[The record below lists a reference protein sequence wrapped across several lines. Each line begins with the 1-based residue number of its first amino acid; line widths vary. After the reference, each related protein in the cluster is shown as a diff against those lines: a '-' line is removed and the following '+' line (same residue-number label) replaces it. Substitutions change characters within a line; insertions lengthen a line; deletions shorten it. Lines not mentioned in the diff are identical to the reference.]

1 MFNFKLTYKHLL
13 FTSVLTYF
21 SITLPACGPGINGI
35 SFNLNGNKV
44 QTINPKKLAFVCNM
58 QENEKQ
64 LYIYMD
70 SIKHYQSLLQ
80 DSVDNIFV
88 TNSPSMD
95 RVTQSTNKINEQIS
109 KFDKLK
115 NNILNQDC
123 IDLSLAYNVSDNK
136 CYIWMRMPDNDTKF
150 KNNIKSLQII
160 FNDNKQVKIPYHSY
174 NVSFKNN
181 YLLSFVS
188 ELKSDLMNMLVKD
201 KIKNIYLEMNY
212 NVENNIKMNL
222 YNSTYEE

>member
-1 MFNFKLTYKHLL
+1 MFNFKLTYKHFL
-13 FTSVLTYF
+13 FASVITYF

-35 SFNLNGNKV
+35 SFNLNGAKV
-44 QTINPKKLAFVCNM
+44 QTINPKKFAFVCNI

-70 SIKHYQSLLQ
+70 SSKHYQSLLR
-80 DSVDNIFV
+80 DSVNNIFV

-95 RVTQSTNKINEQIS
+95 RVTQSTNKINESIS
-109 KFDKLK
+109 KFEKLK
-115 NNILNQDC
+115 NDILIQDC
-123 IDLSLAYNVSDNK
+123 IDLSLAFNVSDNK

-150 KNNIKSLQII
+150 KNNIKSLLII
-160 FNDNKQVKIPYHSY
+160 FNDNKQIKIPYHSY

-181 YLLSFVS
+181 YILSFVS
-188 ELKSDLMNMLVKD
+188 ELKSEQMDMLVKD
-201 KIKNIYLEMNY
+201 KIKNIYIETNK
-212 NVENNIKMNL
+212 NGDNIKMNL